1 MGHDD
6 VYLWNNR
13 IMKEKDVDKYLDKI
27 CASNEKISPKKAII
41 ILTICFSLSAV
52 LGVGFYVK
60 KIKKTDELS
69 KPAKTEKY
77 QTKNIDNTMNTIA
90 FGNVLAR
97 NR

>member
-6 VYLWNNR
+6 IYLWNKR
-13 IMKEKDVDKYLDKI
+13 VMKEKDVDKYLDKI
-27 CASNEKISPKKAII
+27 CASNEKKAII
-41 ILTICFSLSAV
+41 ILTICFSLAV
-52 LGVGFYVK
+52 ALGIGFYVK
-60 KIKKTDELS
+60 KNNKKDELS

>member
-41 ILTICFSLSAV
+41 ILTICFSLAAA
-52 LGVGFYVK
+52 LGIGFYMK
-60 KIKKTDELS
+60 KNS
-69 KPAKTEKY
+69 KESLKSAKTEKY
-77 QTKNIDNTMNTIA
+77 QTKNIDNTMNIIA